1 MKRLSSMF
9 VLALVMLC
17 VPSGKTFALAEIADF
32 KITEMTITSKIFK
45 GNPVDTV
52 RRASS
57 RSFKGL
63 YCFTRV
69 ESSAE
74 EDTSL
79 KHVWYLNGEVV
90 AEYTLPVKGK
100 HWRTYSKKLIEQGSK
115 GSWRIEAW
123 DNSGNL
129 LKTVEFKMN

>member
-1 MKRLSSMF
+1 MKLLSLLLVLVF
-9 VLALVMLC
+9 VLLSG
-17 VPSGKTFALAEIADF
+17 PSSKTFAEVPDF
-32 KITEMTITSKIFK
+32 KITEMTITSRIYK
-45 GNPVDTV
+45 GNPIDRV

-63 YCFTRV
+63 YCFTRI
-69 ESSAE
+69 EAPAD

-90 AEYTLPVKGK
+90 AEYTLPVRGK
-100 HWRTYSKKLIEQGSK
+100 HWRTYSKKLIEEGSR
-115 GSWRIEAW
+115 GNWRIEAW
-123 DNSGNL
+123 DSAGNL

>member
-1 MKRLSSMF
+1 MKLLSLLS
-9 VLALVMLC
+9 VLAFVFLS
-17 VPSGKTFALAEIADF
+17 VPSSKTFAEVSDV
-32 KITEMTITSKIFK
+32 KITEMTITSKIYK
-45 GNPVDTV
+45 GNPIDRV

-63 YCFTRV
+63 YCFTRI
-69 ESSAE
+69 ESSTD

-90 AEYTLPVKGK
+90 AEYTLPVRGK

-115 GSWRIEAW
+115 GNWRIEAW
-123 DNSGNL
+123 DSGGNL

>member
-1 MKRLSSMF
+1 MKVLSLLLVLFF
-9 VLALVMLC
+9 VFLN
-17 VPSGKTFALAEIADF
+17 VPSSKSFAEVSDV
-32 KITEMTITSKIFK
+32 KITEMTITSKIYK
-45 GNPVDTV
+45 GNPIDKV

-63 YCFTRV
+63 YCFTRI
-69 ESSAE
+69 ESSTD

-90 AEYTLPVKGK
+90 AEYTLPIRGK

-115 GSWRIEAW
+115 GNWRIEAW
-123 DNSGNL
+123 DSGGNL

>member
-1 MKRLSSMF
+1 MRLLSLVF
-9 VLALVMLC
+9 VLVFVMLC
-17 VPSGKTFALAEIADF
+17 VSPAETFALAEAADF

-63 YCFTRV
+63 YCFMRV

-100 HWRTYSKKLIEQGSK
+100 HWRTY
-115 GSWRIEAW
+115 
-123 DNSGNL
+123 
-129 LKTVEFKMN
+129 